1 MKYRVLYNPLAGLGK
16 EDNGFGQAKKLFE
29 GKDAEFSDVT
39 KDGALDEL
47 FKNLAKDDKIVLC
60 GGDGTLNKFVNSIPF
75 IPENE
80 ILYYPTGNGNDFYR
94 DVAEG
99 KEGTEPCAINPY
111 IVNLPTVAVNGKTCK
126 FLNNVG
132 FGIDGYCCETGD
144 RLHREAP
151 DKKISYTGIAIKG
164 LLFHFKPVNAVIN
177 VDGEEFRY
185 KNVWLAPT
193 MNGKYY
199 GGGMMPAPEQK
210 RLNDDGTVSVMI
222 MHGKSKLKT
231 LMVFPSIFKGTHV
244 NHKKAV
250 EVKTGKVIQVKFDR
264 PTALQIDGETVTG
277 VTEYRVTAAGVT
289 TEKQ

>member
-16 EDNGFGQAKKLFE
+16 EDNGYEQAKKLFE

-39 KDGALDEL
+39 KEGALDEL
-47 FKNLAKDDKIVLC
+47 FENLAKDDKIVLC

-185 KNVWLAPT
+185 KNVGRRHDARPRT
-193 MNGKYY
+193 ET
-199 GGGMMPAPEQK
+199 PE
-210 RLNDDGTVSVMI
+210 RRRHRFRDDYAR
-222 MHGKSKLKT
+222 
-231 LMVFPSIFKGTHV
+231 
-244 NHKKAV
+244 KKQA
-250 EVKTGKVIQVKFDR
+250 EN
-264 PTALQIDGETVTG
+264 ADGVPLHFQGHARES
-277 VTEYRVTAAGVT
+277 
-289 TEKQ
+289 